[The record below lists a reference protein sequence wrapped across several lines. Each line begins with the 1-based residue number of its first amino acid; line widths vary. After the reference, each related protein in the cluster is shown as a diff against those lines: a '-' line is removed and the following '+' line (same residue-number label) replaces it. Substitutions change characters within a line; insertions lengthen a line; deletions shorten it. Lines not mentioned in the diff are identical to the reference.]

1 MLKRNGEP
9 CQPSAPGKL
18 NRGEVDAYNEAFEA
32 IQDELAAL
40 ERLKS
45 NVKEMANDATIFT
58 IPSGPESGS
67 VIHVEDVPIERWQ
80 VRSRLLKFGN
90 SETYLCERSARGLKE
105 FAVVEKFPSDSP
117 YARANG
123 DAEVLLLGDDPVTL
137 VEQYAAS
144 AQQTLRSMAN
154 NLIAQA
160 QRIVWRRYASTSPA
174 RVIQAISDRCAEAIS
189 SGQKDSNKHSLPR
202 PPSFGISAHV

>member
-9 CQPSAPGKL
+9 CHPSAPGKL
-18 NRGEVDAYNEAFEA
+18 NRGEVDSYNEAFEA
-32 IQDELAAL
+32 IQDEVAAL
-40 ERLKS
+40 ERLRS

-58 IPSGPESGS
+58 IPGGPESGS
-67 VIHVEDVPIERWQ
+67 MIHVDDVPMERWK
-80 VRSRLLKFGN
+80 VCSRLLKFGN
-90 SETYLCERSARGLKE
+90 SETFLCERSVRGMKE
-105 FAVVEKFPSDSP
+105 FAVLEKFPSDSP

-144 AQQTLRSMAN
+144 AQQTLRSIAN

-174 RVIQAISDRCAEAIS
+174 RVIQAISDRCAEAVS
-189 SGQKDSNKHSLPR
+189 FEQKGSNKQSLSR
-202 PPSFGISAHV
+202 PASHGIPAHV